1 MTPEQRVDRLEAI
14 ASLFVAA
21 EQRRRKNLREQQE
34 KIGILINMQIKSEER
49 FNERF
54 DKNEERFAR
63 NEERFTRTEQV
74 IDRLITAQAR
84 THEKLQELIETLR
97 RNDRGGLFA

>member
-1 MTPEQRVDRLEAI
+1 MTPVQRLERSEAI

-21 EQRRRKNLREQQE
+21 EQRRRKNLQQE

-54 DKNEERFAR
+54 DKNEEL
-63 NEERFTRTEQV
+63 N
-74 IDRLITAQAR
+74 
-84 THEKLQELIETLR
+84 
-97 RNDRGGLFA
+97 